1 MHSSMFL
8 HMKKRKTK
16 EVVVQSLSHVHIF
29 VTPWTEAYQV
39 LLSST
44 NSWNLFKFTVVFYLL
59 LLEELF
65 SNPIEFH
72 E

>member
-16 EVVVQSLSHVHIF
+16 EVVVQSLSLVHIF
-29 VTPWTEAYQV
+29 VTPWTVAYQV

-44 NSWNLFKFTVVFYLL
+44 NSWNLFKFTIVFYLL

>member
-16 EVVVQSLSHVHIF
+16 EVVVQSLSLVHIF
-29 VTPWTEAYQV
+29 VTVAYQV

-44 NSWNLFKFTVVFYLL
+44 NSWNLFKFKIVFYLL

>member
-16 EVVVQSLSHVHIF
+16 EVVVQSLSHVQIF
-29 VTPWTEAYQV
+29 VTAWTVAYQA

-44 NSWNLFKFTVVFYLL
+44 NSWNLFKFTIVFSLL

-72 E
+72 K